1 MVLADF
7 SFWDFFWDLLL
18 LMAWVIWFWLLITV
32 FADLFRRHDTSG
44 WAKVGWVVFV
54 ILLPY
59 LGVLVYLLVEHGGMA
74 DAARRCRATR
84 AGRQHRGD
92 DERGADV
99 LLRRAGAGRR
109 DAVGAR
115 PDVEALARAHA
126 GELYGVDSSRWE
138 LLRADV
144 IERALPEH
152 PAGQPLRQ
160 RVELGDG
167 LFVAGDHRDTPSIQG
182 ALVSG
187 RRVADAVAV
196 SLGLPARL

>member
-74 DAARRCRATR
+74 ERNQKAAEASQRQFDAYVQSTAK
-84 AGRQHRGD
+84 GD
-92 DERGADV
+92 PADQITKAKA
-99 LLRRAGAGRR
+99 LLADGTITQAEF
-109 DAVGAR
+109 DQLKQK
-115 PDVEALARAHA
+115 AL
-126 GELYGVDSSRWE
+126 S
-138 LLRADV
+138 
-144 IERALPEH
+144 
-152 PAGQPLRQ
+152 
-160 RVELGDG
+160 
-167 LFVAGDHRDTPSIQG
+167 
-182 ALVSG
+182 
-187 RRVADAVAV
+187 
-196 SLGLPARL
+196 